1 MGEASV
7 QQSHDF
13 LTVAM
18 QLQSSQAQIQY
29 GTTSPPLFFYKRPL
43 GGSSGLRE
51 TRHASQSAQLG
62 HGEPLLQ
69 LGLHPNG

>member
-18 QLQSSQAQIQY
+18 QLQSGQAQIQY
-29 GTTSPPLFFYKRPL
+29 GSLHWCS
-43 GGSSGLRE
+43 GSF
-51 TRHASQSAQLG
+51 
-62 HGEPLLQ
+62 
-69 LGLHPNG
+69 LGLQQIPADWQSFKVSSPTHCHW

>member
-29 GTTSPPLFFYKRPL
+29 GTTDWLAPSLPYT
-43 GGSSGLRE
+43 GAYIE
-51 TRHASQSAQLG
+51 G
-62 HGEPLLQ
+62 HTYDILEKE
-69 LGLHPNG
+69 